1 MSAIRDVVI
10 RVALEQKQ
18 SSLKVPPLPASIAGG
33 SKSSPAS
40 KQSSEE
46 KQYDKEAKEAV
57 AAYSRIMGEKRKKEE
72 QAARES
78 EKAAAA
84 AERAYDKEA
93 NAAVAAY
100 SRILKA
106 NKERAEKEIQ
116 SQKAIAAAHSAV
128 IGTYAQTAGAALQMS
143 RGIAFVVAAND
154 EQAESFVRAL
164 AKAQGYFDLAVG
176 SIQVIKGVNDVTRQ
190 TAILMDLQAA
200 SAGRAAA
207 ATTTLAVAGAGAAA
221 TAKTGVAATVAATT
235 ATWGLSYAVAAVGAV
250 AGIAVAPI
258 LLIGAAVAAVGL
270 AATLAY
276 QRFSNSTVEKQAKK
290 DAEAAENSAKR
301 QTDALVRVSKQRQE
315 ISNVKSSRID
325 SNDSAKLAAELA
337 KQQEARAKFVES
349 AKAVPMKLDTRESE
363 KKSLEN
369 KLSLQ
374 EQNVAMIQNEQQLQD
389 KYVESLK
396 NEQAV
401 AKDILKTAQD
411 TLATEENRN
420 RSENSRL
427 GLMSRA
433 DQNQAKKLLE
443 KKASGQELS
452 IRDARKAQSLGILK
466 EDVEAAGVKEAEK
479 RGLTGARERAGET
492 KPLEQAK
499 KDMVSANNTVGLAIK
514 DLDEQLKEGAKQQ
527 EELAD
532 KLVKAMNGKFATAEM
547 LERVIQGIEDR
558 DKANSTKSF
567 WQAKQL

>member
-18 SSLKVPPLPASIAGG
+18 SSLKVPPMPASITGG
-33 SKSSPAS
+33 AAPAASTQPAAAKSTSADKAS
-40 KQSSEE
+40 K
-46 KQYDKEAKEAV
+46 D
-57 AAYSRIMGEKRKKEE
+57 
-72 QAARES
+72 
-78 EKAAAA
+78 

-100 SRILKA
+100 SRIMKA

-154 EQAESFVRAL
+154 EQAESFVRAI
-164 AKAQGYFDLAVG
+164 ASAQGYFDLAVG

-221 TAKTGVAATVAATT
+221 TAKTGVAATVAATA
-235 ATWGLSYAVAAVGAV
+235 ATGLLSTAVAGLGVVAAIAVSPLLLIVGAV
-250 AGIAVAPI
+250 AAI
-258 LLIGAAVAAVGL
+258 GL
-270 AATLAY
+270 AASVVAFRNWNT
-276 QRFSNSTVEKQAKK
+276 SVEKESKSA
-290 DAEAAENSAKR
+290 AEAMEKSSKR
-301 QTDALVRVSKQRQE
+301 QTDALIRTSKQQQE
-315 ISNVKSSRID
+315 VSNVKSSRLD
-325 SNDSAKLAAELA
+325 SNDSAGIAAELA
-337 KQQEARAKFVES
+337 KQQAARAKFVES
-349 AKAVPMKLDTRESE
+349 AKAVPMKLDSRESE

-396 NEQAV
+396 SEQAV

-452 IRDARKAQSLGILK
+452 IRDARTAQSLGILK
-466 EDVEAAGVKEAEK
+466 DDVEAAGVKEAEK

-514 DLDEQLKEGAKQQ
+514 DLDEQ
-527 EELAD
+527 
-532 KLVKAMNGKFATAEM
+532 VKKF
-547 LERVIQGIEDR
+547 L
-558 DKANSTKSF
+558 
-567 WQAKQL
+567 